1 MAMIKIGLTILSMV
15 VTQTTAMSL
24 QAKQGLP
31 RGNQI
36 VGWIVLGMIRHAY
49 TVMTA
54 TDEEH

>member
-1 MAMIKIGLTILSMV
+1 MV

-36 VGWIVLGMIRHAY
+36 VGWIVLGTIRHVY

-54 TDEEH
+54 TDEGH